1 MMEPLV
7 RIRLDSPGRAYRPGE
22 HFAGE
27 YRVEGVQPEDLKSIE
42 ISVLWYTEGKGDE
55 DFAVHFFQRLDSDAL
70 GTVGLRRVGR
80 FHTILPNSPLSYRGA
95 IVKVQWC
102 VRVRVFLARGRQLVE
117 QTPFRLGDIR
127 MTKAVAT

>member
-1 MMEPLV
+1 MSEPLV
-7 RIRLDSPGRAYRPGE
+7 RIRLDNSGRAYRPGE
-22 HFAGE
+22 PFSGE
-27 YRVEGVQPEDLKSIE
+27 YRIDAVVPADLKGIE

-55 DFAVHFFQRLDSDAL
+55 DFAVHFFQRLDSHDVGA
-70 GTVGLRRVGR
+70 VGLRRVGR
-80 FHTILPNSPLSYRGA
+80 FHTVLPNSPLSYRGA

-127 MTKAVAT
+127 MTKVVAT